1 MAEFKGN
8 CNCGSVKVAV
18 KMKPELVLVCHCA
31 NCKRAGGAFSMNFL
45 IEDDQWELEDG
56 QQALSEYLDSNTD
69 SGRTVHYVVTDHL
82 ASPVKSVSPAIPG
95 KSFVKASLFDDIPTA
110 KKEVYDHKALNWA

>member
-1 MAEFKGN
+1 MAEYKGN

-18 KMKPELVLVCHCA
+18 KTKPELVLVCHCA

-45 IEDDQWELEDG
+45 IEDDQWELDG

-69 SGRTVHYVVTDHL
+69 SGRTVHRFFCKNCG
-82 ASPVKSVSPAIPG
+82 SPVKSVSPAIPG
-95 KSFVKASLFDDIPTA
+95 KTFVKASLFDDIPTA